1 MDEGAARVAWENSVE
16 RESPW
21 SASRERH
28 IADEDIC
35 HPPARSHAVQ
45 FYADEAFLIESVYAF
60 VGSGLRAG
68 DQVLAI
74 ATQAHL
80 AALTARLGAA
90 GLDPAAA
97 ARSGQLLAMDA
108 EQVLSRVMAVDV
120 IDLGSFRAEV
130 ARAFS
135 TLYGAAY
142 RRELGAATSKP
153 IGIRIYGEL
162 VDMLARGGNA
172 RAAILVEELWNEI
185 CQRDAFAM
193 LCTYD
198 LGSFQRAADAEHHSR
213 VCECHTHVLPAEGFT
228 RCVER
233 GERWREVS
241 RLQQRDRALEDEVR
255 QRAELESELR
265 TALEAQRHLQDE
277 LQASMKREREARA
290 RADASLAFKELFFGV
305 LGHDL
310 RNPLNTI
317 LTTTRMMLM
326 RDSLEPETQKRL
338 NRVVTSGER
347 MHRMIE
353 QILDATR
360 TRLNAGIA
368 VELGEP
374 CDLVPLVT
382 DIVSEVRAARP
393 SLTVH
398 LDAPLSCKACIDP
411 RRFGQ
416 VLATLLDNAAVH
428 GDPARPIE
436 VYVAVRDA
444 GICIGVH
451 NYGKPIDAETYALL
465 FEPFKR
471 GGRPAGRSSGLGL
484 GLYIS
489 QHIVRAH
496 GGSIAVESSYESGT
510 RFEIRLP
517 RP

>member
-16 RESPW
+16 RESSW
-21 SASRERH
+21 SAIRERH
-28 IADEDIC
+28 IAGEHIC

-45 FYADEAFLIESVYAF
+45 FYEDEAFLIESVYAF
-60 VGSGLRAG
+60 VSSGLRAG

-74 ATQAHL
+74 ATTAHL
-80 AALTARLGAA
+80 SAVTARLHES
-90 GLDPAAA
+90 GLDAAAA
-97 ARSGQLLAMDA
+97 ARSGQLLTIDA
-108 EQVLSRVMAVDV
+108 QDVLSVVMAA
-120 IDLGSFRAEV
+120 DLPDLALFGAEV

-142 RRELGAATSKP
+142 RRERSGAASKP
-153 IGIRIYGEL
+153 IGIRIYGEV
-162 VDMLARGGNA
+162 VDMLARSGNTT
-172 RAAILVEELWNEI
+172 AALLVEELWNDL
-185 CQRDAFAM
+185 CQREAFAL

-198 LGSFQRAADAEHHSR
+198 LGNFSHTDDGEDHSR
-213 VCECHTHVLPAEGFT
+213 VCERHTHVLPTERFT
-228 RCVER
+228 RCLER
-233 GERWREVS
+233 VERWREVS
-241 RLQQRDRALEDEVR
+241 RLQQRERALEEEVR
-255 QRAELESELR
+255 RRSELESLLR
-265 TALEAQRHLQDE
+265 TARQAQRHLEDE
-277 LQASMKREREARA
+277 LQGSTKREREARA
-290 RADASLAFKELFFGV
+290 RADASVAFKELFLGV

-360 TRLNAGIA
+360 TRLSAGIP
-368 VELGEP
+368 VELGDP
-374 CDLVPLVT
+374 CDVVPLVT

-393 SLTVH
+393 SLMVH
-398 LDAPLSCKACIDP
+398 LDAPLSCKARIDP

-416 VLATLLDNAAVH
+416 VLANLLDNAAVH

-436 VYVAVRDA
+436 IYVALRDA
-444 GICIGVH
+444 AICIGVH
-451 NYGKPIDAETYALL
+451 NYGKPIDAETHALL

-496 GGSIAVESSYESGT
+496 GGNISVESSYAAGT